1 MHLLHTDHNFAVR
14 GYWSSVASPCS
25 AWRDSKR
32 LNLCAGILPLP
43 RNARCYLARAVQTLT
58 ALWSATVFSPLF
70 LKDNTVHTI
79 NFIAACACISMVSRL
94 NSFKPKAEQAS
105 QALFFDHLPPTA
117 TFHAPAKRRLALKL
131 GIMRS
136 TARLAAH
143 AGSAFAVQAR
153 ALV

>member
-1 MHLLHTDHNFAVR
+1 
-14 GYWSSVASPCS
+14 
-25 AWRDSKR
+25 
-32 LNLCAGILPLP
+32 LNLCAGILLLP
-43 RNARCYLARAVQTLT
+43 SNARCYLARAVQMLT
-58 ALWSATVFSPLF
+58 ALWSVAAFSPLF
-70 LKDNTVHTI
+70 LKENTVNTI
-79 NFIAACACISMVSRL
+79 NLIATCACISMVSRS
-94 NSFKPKAEQAS
+94 NNFKPTTEQAS

-117 TFHAPAKRRLALKL
+117 TFHAPANSRLALKL

>member
-1 MHLLHTDHNFAVR
+1 MHLLLTDHNFAVR
-14 GYWSSVASPCS
+14 GYRSSVASPCS
-25 AWRDSKR
+25 AWRGSKR
-32 LNLCAGILPLP
+32 LNLCAGILLLP
-43 RNARCYLARAVQTLT
+43 SNARCYLARAVQMLT
-58 ALWSATVFSPLF
+58 ALWGVAAFSPLF
-70 LKDNTVHTI
+70 LKENTVHTI
-79 NFIAACACISMVSRL
+79 NFIASFAYISMVSRS
-94 NSFKPKAEQAS
+94 NSFNSTAEQAP